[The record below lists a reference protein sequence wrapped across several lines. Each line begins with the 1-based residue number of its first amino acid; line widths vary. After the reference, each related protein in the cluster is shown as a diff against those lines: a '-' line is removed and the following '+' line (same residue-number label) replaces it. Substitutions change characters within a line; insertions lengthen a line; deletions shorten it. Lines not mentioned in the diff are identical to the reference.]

1 MDNVYFIVATVETE
15 RTELD
20 TSGSPTQV
28 TVAPGTIMNTVIW
41 DGVTPWEPGEG
52 LQAVRVSDYV
62 PPPE

>member
-20 TSGSPTQV
+20 ADGSPTQV

-52 LQAVRVSDYV
+52 LQVVRVSDYV